1 MTPIYYNLTYCTNS
15 FLGIFCGFTSFN
27 IFVLE
32 LIERTKMKRLFS
44 VHYNDHALDIGFF
57 LLRIAVSLAMIFY
70 GFHKLTHFAEMAQE
84 DFWVKDINFMGKGGA
99 VSLALTVF
107 AEFFC
112 SLFIIVGFC
121 TRISLVP
128 LLFCMGYI
136 VAIVDK
142 YEIVS
147 SGKHGHELN
156 HAFFYFVIYF
166 VLLLS
171 GPGKWSVDRL
181 ISR

>member
-1 MTPIYYNLTYCTNS
+1 
-15 FLGIFCGFTSFN
+15 
-27 IFVLE
+27 
-32 LIERTKMKRLFS
+32 MKRLFS
-44 VHYNDHALDIGFF
+44 VRYNDTALDMGLF

-70 GFHKLTHFAEMAQE
+70 GFHKLTHFTEMAKE
-84 DFWVKDINFMGKGGA
+84 DFWVKEVNFMGKGGT

-112 SLFIIVGFC
+112 SLFVILGLC
-121 TRISLVP
+121 TRISLLP

-147 SGKHGHELN
+147 AGKHGYELN
-156 HAFFYFVIYF
+156 HAFFYFIIYF

-171 GPGKWSVDRL
+171 GPGKWSIDRL
-181 ISR
+181 ISK